1 MAAVLNQNCV
11 LSLQFRNNLFKV
23 VLSTVEIRQ
32 GTSEELMTKEESN
45 RWDIDSLIQKTHRE
59 GVPETMEGDV
69 LVDACCFN

>member
-69 LVDACCFN
+69 LVDACRFN

>member
-1 MAAVLNQNCV
+1 M
-11 LSLQFRNNLFKV
+11 
-23 VLSTVEIRQ
+23 EIRQ